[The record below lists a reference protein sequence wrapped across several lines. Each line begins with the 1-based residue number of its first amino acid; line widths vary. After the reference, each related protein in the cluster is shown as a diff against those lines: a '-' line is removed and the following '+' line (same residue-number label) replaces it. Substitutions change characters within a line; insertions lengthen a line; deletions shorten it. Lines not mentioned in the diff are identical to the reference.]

1 MVRSGSGK
9 NPFHEKSG
17 CSYLP
22 REGIVAARALN
33 FRVRNGIGCVR
44 LAIAAADRALRPLKT
59 ECHSPYVSDKVNR
72 NSAYPNDSCPVRWNR
87 TDRVLGLLVRPG
99 SAARAACTGRPSNR
113 SLSGALTPYRMGGLV
128 SGGASR
134 LDALSVYPGR
144 GRLSGDATG
153 VTTGPP

>member
-1 MVRSGSGK
+1 MRVV
-9 NPFHEKSG
+9 
-17 CSYLP
+17 P
-22 REGIVAARALN
+22 RKPNAIV
-33 FRVRNGIGCVR
+33 
-44 LAIAAADRALRPLKT
+44 LKVSHQAET
-59 ECHSPYVSDKVNR
+59 ETAQTSP
-72 NSAYPNDSCPVRWNR
+72 CPERR
-87 TDRVLGLLVRPG
+87 DRVLGLLVRPG
-99 SAARAACTGRPSNR
+99 SADRSACTGRPSNH